1 MTTRKLLGGVLAV
14 LGAIAGCDEGQ
25 DDARDV
31 DVRSAGQGWFPI
43 AGDLQLLHYEVIE
56 GVAYFEGDVVLGEV
70 DDFTAVQLGEREPDR
85 GAAVPNMQWP
95 NATLVYAF
103 DPALS
108 QVMRDATANAMST
121 LHARAGINFV
131 ERTNEK
137 DYVYIAPSAK
147 AGLCASELGRRGGKQ
162 QLVLGAGCDFGR
174 HITHELC
181 HALGLYHEQS
191 RSDRDLY
198 VNVIWENIAD
208 GAQSQFQTFVELKWP
223 GVNLGQ
229 YDFDSIMHYSG
240 EAFAKAP
247 GLYTLTKKDG
257 TPIDY
262 NQSLSAGDISA
273 LQALYV
279 AGPWQC
285 GNGVIEA
292 TEQCDFGAGNDA
304 ATIYRGGDGTSCG
317 DDWQEICD
325 AGCGTWRTLE
335 NKGIAWDC
343 DLHDW
348 CDEGLDCWMSPVDGG
363 CVCTAR
369 CGNGWVEEGEAC
381 DYGEGNR
388 VSPIYAGGDGTSC
401 GWDQQSVCTA
411 GCAAEL
417 TRDNGGLTDC
427 DAGED
432 CSVGFDC
439 WMGWD
444 GACTCTQ

>member
-1 MTTRKLLGGVLAV
+1 MATRKLLGGVLAV

-25 DDARDV
+25 DDTRDV

-43 AGDLQLLHYEVIE
+43 AGGMQLLHYEVVD
-56 GVAYFEGDVVLGEV
+56 GVAIFEGDVVLGDV
-70 DDFTAVQLGEREPDR
+70 DEFTAVELGEREPDR
-85 GAAVPNMQWP
+85 GAAIPNMQWP

-103 DPALS
+103 DPGLPQS
-108 QVMRDATANAMST
+108 VRDAVLDGMST
-121 LHARAGINFV
+121 LSARANITFV

-137 DYVYIAPSAK
+137 DYVNIFRGKPGECWSYIGK
-147 AGLCASELGRRGGKQ
+147 LGGKQ
-162 QLVLGAGCDFGR
+162 DLSLGDGCEYGR
-174 HITHELC
+174 PIVHELC

-191 RSDRDLY
+191 RSDRDTY
-198 VNVIWENIAD
+198 VDVHWENIQP
-208 GAQSQFQTFVELKWP
+208 GRESQFQTFVEMKQP
-223 GVNLGQ
+223 GINLGQ
-229 YDFDSIMHYSG
+229 YDFDSIMHYG
-240 EAFAKAP
+240 PDAFTKMA
-247 GLYTLTKKDG
+247 GLLTLTKKDG
-257 TPIDY
+257 TPVPY
-262 NQSLSAGDISA
+262 NTSLSSGDVSA

-279 AGPWQC
+279 AGPWPC
-285 GNGVIEA
+285 GNGIIEA

-304 ATIYRGGDGTSCG
+304 ATMYRGGDGSSCG
-317 DDWQEICD
+317 DDWQEVCD

-335 NKGIAWDC
+335 NKGLEWDC
-343 DLHDW
+343 DVHDW
-348 CDEGLDCWMSPVDGG
+348 CDEGLDCWMSSTDGG

-388 VSPIYAGGDGTSC
+388 VSTIYAGGDGASC

-427 DAGED
+427 DAGDD